1 MDPVQGQLM
10 GQTDFSGKK
19 PEVNAR
25 PSGCRSSHK
34 QTLRIKRHHSCQE
47 TAGKSIRKNTPREK
61 RVSIKLVPDSQSTKP
76 A

>member
-19 PEVNAR
+19 LEVNAR

-34 QTLRIKRHHSCQE
+34 QTLRIKRHHSCQGNGRKE
-47 TAGKSIRKNTPREK
+47 YPEEHPMGKKS
-61 RVSIKLVPDSQSTKP
+61 
-76 A
+76 